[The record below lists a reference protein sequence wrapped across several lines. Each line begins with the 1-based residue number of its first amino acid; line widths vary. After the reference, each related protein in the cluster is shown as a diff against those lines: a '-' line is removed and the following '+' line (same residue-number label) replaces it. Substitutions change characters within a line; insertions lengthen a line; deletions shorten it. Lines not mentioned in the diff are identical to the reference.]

1 VSTPRSQR
9 ARGNIAGG
17 PTTKWQG
24 SQPIDPNSGE
34 AVARA
39 AGVVLAVLNP
49 VAAILVLVLVAAGR
63 RFPPRARHWVCWAGW
78 VAVVVGALIGFFR
91 WYLVPYR
98 ELGTAIWN
106 SPNRTALAELAQEN
120 WVSWMGN
127 QIPFSVTVAAGV
139 GGAWL
144 IRRAKFQAEWRT
156 VKDPVPQKRIEAKL
170 RELAQNDDRPP
181 AQSLDDLRIRLGVD
195 KMTGEACEISGR
207 AMRRHGFIPGA
218 SGYGK
223 SRTIE
228 QLVYELVVSSHA
240 RPLGIGFL
248 FADMKADP
256 MLIEAMAGGAHH
268 AGRKFKLVTV
278 TGAGTTYNPIR
289 HGSAEQ
295 IRSRIVEC
303 LDQVAGG
310 GFSEP
315 HHREAAEEFLLY
327 AVRAL
332 DDLVR
337 GNVTEM
343 FPDGTMRAWRRDLP
357 DLARLLTLKA
367 LGSRTNHFSPRLQ
380 KELGDYLNYLN
391 TEAKDLKRS
400 IPGLATR
407 IRNLVSGDAGRVL
420 IETQDGVDLYE
431 SVKRGDIV
439 LFSLAANTDAKAA
452 RQIGNL
458 FLTDLGSVGDQL
470 LTENFGE
477 NGGLFIAGVDEFSG
491 LGGSTMTGLFQRL
504 RAAGGGLFVCT
515 QDLADLADVSDAF
528 LAAVLTNADVLI
540 LHRTKASAEQ
550 VAELLGT
557 YEGWEETLQVQEDI
571 GVLGST
577 TAGSGVGSLRQVD
590 RFKVHPNQLRE
601 LGVGEAI
608 VAIGHPEDS
617 SQTVQMALAPRYPV
631 PETKPDEVVE
641 QQPPV
646 DLTKELP
653 SVSPPARKT
662 VEAIPEREAEEAVE
676 FEGWEEEPPEVE
688 EDAVKAGEKESV
700 ETGDGAAEAP
710 AEETPVIV
718 PQPTTSPS
726 PATPKP
732 ASDPF

>member
-1 VSTPRSQR
+1 M
-9 ARGNIAGG
+9 
-17 PTTKWQG
+17 
-24 SQPIDPNSGE
+24 
-34 AVARA
+34 
-39 AGVVLAVLNP
+39 
-49 VAAILVLVLVAAGR
+49 LVLVLVAAGR
-63 RFPPRARHWVCWAGW
+63 RFSRKVRLWVCWGGW
-78 VAVVVGALIGFFR
+78 ASVVIGALVGFFR
-91 WYLVPYR
+91 WYLTPYR
-98 ELGTAIWN
+98 ELGKALWN
-106 SPNRTALAELAQEN
+106 SPDRASLAQLVQEN
-120 WVSWMGN
+120 WQSWVGG
-127 QIPFSVTVAAGV
+127 QLPFSVTVAAGV

-144 IRRAKFQAEWRT
+144 IRRARFQADWRSVQT
-156 VKDPVPQKRIEAKL
+156 VVPQKKIDAKL
-170 RELAQNDDRPP
+170 QELAQNDDRGP
-181 AQSLDDLRIRLGVD
+181 AQVLDDLKVRLGVD
-195 KMTGEACEISGR
+195 KHTGEACEIPGR
-207 AMRRHGFIPGA
+207 AMQRHGFIPGA

-228 QLVYELVVSSHA
+228 QLVYELVVSRHA
-240 RPLGIGFL
+240 RPLNIGFL

-268 AGRKFKLVTV
+268 AGRRFKLVTV

-315 HHREAAEEFLLY
+315 HHREAAEEFLLF

-332 DDLVR
+332 DDLVA
-337 GNVTEM
+337 GNVTET
-343 FPDGTMRAWRRDLP
+343 FPDGSMRAWRRDLP

-367 LGSRTNHFSPRLQ
+367 LASRTDKFSARLQ
-380 KELGDYLNYLN
+380 RDISEYLAYLQ

-420 IETQDGVDLYE
+420 VETPDGVDLYE
-431 SVKRGDIV
+431 SVKKGDIV
-439 LFSLAANTDAKAA
+439 LFSLAANTDARAA
-452 RQIGNL
+452 RQVGNL
-458 FLTDLGSVGDQL
+458 FLTDLGAVGDRL
-470 LTENFGE
+470 LAENFGE

-528 LAAVLTNADVLI
+528 LNAVLTNTNVLI

-557 YEGWEETLQVQEDI
+557 YEGWEETLQVQDDI

-608 VAIGHPEDS
+608 IAVGHPDDT

-631 PETKPDEVVE
+631 PEVEADEELHRGSVTLAKTAVVTPVEKAEPAEPGEDEKIGSVTEEAAAAVVE
-641 QQPPV
+641 PESADATGEEEAEVLAADV
-646 DLTKELP
+646 DDQEEDLEAVAEPDSGTEGETDEELP
-653 SVSPPARKT
+653 
-662 VEAIPEREAEEAVE
+662 E
-676 FEGWEEEPPEVE
+676 
-688 EDAVKAGEKESV
+688 
-700 ETGDGAAEAP
+700 
-710 AEETPVIV
+710 
-718 PQPTTSPS
+718 
-726 PATPKP
+726 PATSDKHERPA
-732 ASDPF
+732 ASDAW

>member
-1 VSTPRSQR
+1 M
-9 ARGNIAGG
+9 
-17 PTTKWQG
+17 
-24 SQPIDPNSGE
+24 
-34 AVARA
+34 ARA

-49 VAAILVLVLVAAGR
+49 IAAVLVLVLVAAGR
-63 RFPPRARHWVCWAGW
+63 RFPRRTRLWVCWGGW
-78 VAVVVGALIGFFR
+78 AAVVGGALVGFFR

-98 ELGTAIWN
+98 ELGTAMWN

-120 WVSWMGN
+120 WLNWTGN
-127 QIPFSVTVAAGV
+127 QIPFSVTIAAGV

-144 IRRAKFQAEWRT
+144 IRRAKFQAEWRE
-156 VKDPVPQKRIEAKL
+156 VKNPVPRKKIEAKL

-195 KMTGEACEISGR
+195 KLTGEACEISGR
-207 AMRRHGFIPGA
+207 AMKRHGFIPGA

-228 QLVYELVVSSHA
+228 QLVYELVVSPHA

-268 AGRKFKLVTV
+268 AGRRFKLVTV

-337 GNVTEM
+337 GSVTEL
-343 FPDGTMRAWRRDLP
+343 FPDGTTRAWRRDLP
-357 DLARLLTLKA
+357 DLARLLTLKSLA
-367 LGSRTNHFSPRLQ
+367 SRTNNFSPRLQ

-420 IETQDGVDLYE
+420 VETPDGVDLYE

-458 FLTDLGSVGDQL
+458 FLTDLGSVGDRL
-470 LTENFGE
+470 LAENFGE

-528 LAAVLTNADVLI
+528 LNAVLTNADVLI

-631 PETKPDEVVE
+631 PETEPDEAVE

-653 SVSPPARKT
+653 SARPAGEDAEPAET
-662 VEAIPEREAEEAVE
+662 VPEHKPDGATEY
-676 FEGWEEEPPEVE
+676 EGWEEEPPEVE
-688 EDAVKAGEKESV
+688 DEPEEADEKHVEAADTDA
-700 ETGDGAAEAP
+700 AAEQA
-710 AEETPVIV
+710 AQETPVAV
-718 PQPTTSPS
+718 PKPSPS
-726 PATPKP
+726 TPAAPKP
-732 ASDPF
+732 ASDAF